1 MDVCGY
7 IGKWLYMWVDY
18 DIYLVNGPF
27 FLSNYLCR
35 SEKSTNWGRRI
46 SGALTSTLVG
56 LFLSNIGVIAS
67 DAPAYTI
74 VNQYLLPLSVP
85 LLLFSADLNVVIA
98 STGRLLLAF
107 CLGSGIFLTMASL
120 ILNFNFDLSFL
131 YVMRF
136 FSCINKYV
144 KWWKNGGGFPISSLC
159 EQWQKGMIK
168 KEVSEDYA
176 TPVVYNAKE

>member
-1 MDVCGY
+1 M
-7 IGKWLYMWVDY
+7 
-18 DIYLVNGPF
+18 YLVIGPF
-27 FLSNYLCR
+27 FLLNYLCR

-107 CLGSGIFLTMASL
+107 CLGSGIFLQHAWDQVSF
-120 ILNFNFDLSFL
+120 IVNFNFDLFEFL
-131 YVMRF
+131 VRTVF
-136 FSCINKYV
+136 LF
-144 KWWKNGGGFPISSLC
+144 LH
-159 EQWQKGMIK
+159 
-168 KEVSEDYA
+168 
-176 TPVVYNAKE
+176 